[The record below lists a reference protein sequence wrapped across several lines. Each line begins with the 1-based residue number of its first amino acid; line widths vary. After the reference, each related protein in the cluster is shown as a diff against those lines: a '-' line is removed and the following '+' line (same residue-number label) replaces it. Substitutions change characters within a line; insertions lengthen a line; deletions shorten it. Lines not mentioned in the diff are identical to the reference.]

1 MEFRLKEVVN
11 ISSSKRIYYS
21 EYQNKGI
28 PFYRGKEIIE
38 KSEKKEVSTELY
50 ISYERYNEIKQKYG
64 VPQKGDILMTAV
76 GTLGKSWL
84 VDESKFYFKDGNCL
98 WFSNYDNKIYN
109 KYLLYFFKTVEF
121 QNIIDNICIGST
133 QKALT
138 IQQLKEISI
147 QLPDLA
153 TQKKVVEIL
162 SSIDKKI
169 ELNNRI
175 NDNLLKI
182 IENEYNKKFINNKE
196 TSTLKMSELVDK
208 IIGGDWGK
216 EALIDNYN
224 SEVICIRGT
233 DIVEIEK
240 GNKGKTPNRFILQK
254 NLNLKQLHGQEIII
268 EISGGS
274 PTQSTG
280 RCAYITSELEKT
292 FNKPIICTNFCRAI
306 NLKEN
311 KY

>member
-109 KYLLYFFKTVEF
+109 KYLLYF
-121 QNIIDNICIGST
+121 
-133 QKALT
+133 
-138 IQQLKEISI
+138 
-147 QLPDLA
+147 
-153 TQKKVVEIL
+153 
-162 SSIDKKI
+162 
-169 ELNNRI
+169 
-175 NDNLLKI
+175 
-182 IENEYNKKFINNKE
+182 
-196 TSTLKMSELVDK
+196 
-208 IIGGDWGK
+208 
-216 EALIDNYN
+216 
-224 SEVICIRGT
+224 
-233 DIVEIEK
+233 
-240 GNKGKTPNRFILQK
+240 
-254 NLNLKQLHGQEIII
+254 
-268 EISGGS
+268 
-274 PTQSTG
+274 
-280 RCAYITSELEKT
+280 
-292 FNKPIICTNFCRAI
+292 
-306 NLKEN
+306 
-311 KY
+311 